1 MKIWISSETSYEVLS
16 EEQVTQLRLSRSCV
30 EKSLNSAL
38 ESMSYEIP
46 LTGWN
51 CIIVMM
57 GDKGFDERIMYSVKK
72 RNMDFRLKINYVAFN
87 TTDDLGRQQLIF
99 SMLMRSLDLLKEKF
113 KKVKPKL
120 SVEVYNEL
128 ERLRAD
134 TLKVAKT
141 NNWVYWFC
149 ISCKK

>member
-1 MKIWISSETSYEVLS
+1 MKVWLSSESSKEVLNEDQLS
-16 EEQVTQLRLSRSCV
+16 QLRLARNYV
-30 EKSLNSAL
+30 ETILKGEL
-38 ESMSYEIP
+38 ESKSYNIP
-46 LTGWN
+46 LDSWD
-51 CIIVMM
+51 CITIMM
-57 GDKGFDERIMYSVKK
+57 GENSFDERIIYSVKK

-128 ERLRAD
+128 ERMRAD

-141 NNWVYWFC
+141 NNWV
-149 ISCKK
+149 